1 MPSLVIIQ
9 FFRSIYPQ
17 QPQAKDG
24 WTYIRFLSWSD
35 PSCLKNN
42 EHTKTYHNNI
52 IVCVWQ
58 KIVLLPIRHVSPPRY
73 LLVDTYFWSLFTR
86 CDLIICCNFGS
97 ANFVPSLM
105 PNVTII
111 SLWLTLRWL
120 TDLCYTFDDS
130 FYIDSASTTIESHR
144 WLFFKWCIFPAL
156 PAQYH
161 MQKPSTPFSS
171 RRFPTHGFSDRM
183 NYGLL
188 NSTPNETWNLALHW
202 ILLDN
207 PAPDGPGS
215 N

>member
-1 MPSLVIIQ
+1 MTKDCALTHTACVTSSL
-9 FFRSIYPQ
+9 FACRH
-17 QPQAKDG
+17 
-24 WTYIRFLSWSD
+24 TYS
-35 PSCLKNN
+35 
-42 EHTKTYHNNI
+42 
-52 IVCVWQ
+52 
-58 KIVLLPIRHVSPPRY
+58 
-73 LLVDTYFWSLFTR
+73 WSLFTR

-97 ANFVPSLM
+97 AIVPSLM

-144 WLFFKWCIFPAL
+144 WLFFKCIFPAL

-202 ILLDN
+202 ILLGN
-207 PAPDGPGS
+207 PALDGPGS